1 MAKEKILIV
10 EDEEDIRELVKYNL
24 EREGFTDLRAVE
36 TGEEA
41 VNLVKTF
48 LPDLILLDL
57 MLPGIDGL
65 TVCRKLKNNEKTEH
79 IPIIMLTAKSEE
91 SDVVVGLEMGADDY
105 ITKPFSNKVLL
116 ARVRSVLRRV
126 QNKEKIGPGDL
137 VRRGNLLITPGKREA
152 LLDDQPLDLT
162 FSEFEILLLLARRPG
177 WVFTRNQIVNEVKGS
192 DYPVTERA
200 IDVQIVG
207 LRKKLGADGKKIETI
222 RGVGYRFISDFNA

>member
-41 VNLVKTF
+41 VTVIKTF
-48 LPDLILLDL
+48 IPDLILLDL

-65 TVCRKLKNNEKTEH
+65 TVCRKLKNNDKTEH

-105 ITKPFSNKVLL
+105 ITKPFSHKVLL
-116 ARVRSVLRRV
+116 ARIRSVLRRV
-126 QNKEKIGPGDL
+126 QEKEQLAPGDV
-137 VRRGNLLITPGKREA
+137 VRRGNLVITPGKREVM
-152 LLDDQPLDLT
+152 LDDQPLELT

-207 LRKKLGADGKKIETI
+207 LRKKLGAAGKRIETI
-222 RGVGYRFISDFNA
+222 RGVGYRFINDGNM

>member
-24 EREGFTDLRAVE
+24 EREGFGDIRAVE
-36 TGEEA
+36 TGEEGIAA
-41 VNLVKTF
+41 VKNFT
-48 LPDLILLDL
+48 PDLILLDL

-65 TVCRKLKNNEKTEH
+65 TVCRKLKSNEKTEH
-79 IPIIMLTAKSEE
+79 VPVIMLTAKSEE
-91 SDVVVGLEMGADDY
+91 ADVVVGLEMGADDY

-116 ARVRSVLRRV
+116 ARVRSVLRRA
-126 QNKEKIGPGDL
+126 QGQEKVDTGD
-137 VRRGNLLITPGKREA
+137 VIRRGNLVITPGKRET
-152 LLDDQPLDLT
+152 LLDGQQLELT

-207 LRKKLGADGKKIETI
+207 LRKKLGSAGKKIETI
-222 RGVGYRFISDFNA
+222 RGVGYRFVSDY

>member
-10 EDEEDIRELVKYNL
+10 EDEEDIPELVKYNL
-24 EREGFTDLRAVE
+24 EREGFGDIRAVE
-36 TGEEA
+36 TGEEGIA
-41 VNLVKTF
+41 AVKTF
-48 LPDLILLDL
+48 IPDLILLDL

-65 TVCRKLKNNEKTEH
+65 TVCRKLKSNEKTEH
-79 IPIIMLTAKSEE
+79 VPVIMLTAKSEE
-91 SDVVVGLEMGADDY
+91 ADVVVGLEMGADDY

-116 ARVRSVLRRV
+116 ARVRSVLRRA
-126 QNKEKIGPGDL
+126 QGQEKVDTGD
-137 VRRGNLLITPGKREA
+137 VIRRGNLVITPGKRET
-152 LLDDQPLDLT
+152 LLDGQQLELT

-207 LRKKLGADGKKIETI
+207 LRKKLGSAGKKIETI
-222 RGVGYRFISDFNA
+222 RGVGYRFVSDY

>member
-24 EREGFTDLRAVE
+24 EREGYTALTAVE

-41 VNLVKTF
+41 LNAVKF
-48 LPDLILLDL
+48 SPPDLILLDL

-91 SDVVVGLEMGADDY
+91 ADVVVGLEMGAEDY
-105 ITKPFSNKVLL
+105 IVKPFSTKVLL
-116 ARVRSVLRRV
+116 ARIRSVLRRHS
-126 QNKEKIGPGDL
+126 QEEELSAGDVIRRNNL
-137 VRRGNLLITPGKREA
+137 VITPGKREV
-152 LLDDQPLDLT
+152 LLDNQMLELT
-162 FSEFEILLLLARRPG
+162 FTEFEILLLLARRPG
-177 WVFTRNQIVNEVKGS
+177 WVFTRNQIVNDVKGS

-207 LRKKLGADGKKIETI
+207 LRKKLGAYGKKIETI
-222 RGVGYRFISDFNA
+222 RGVGYRFNNEI